1 MKRILIFI
9 VGLLFIVGCSPK
21 IIQGGTTKTIKEIVR
36 DTTLIVKPD
45 SAYYRA
51 WVECRDNKP
60 ILVQKDTIVLQDTIF
75 IARKGAY
82 LQVPK
87 VELKGN
93 ILKVETKADKQ
104 EIKAQIKEK
113 TTIEVRTLIKE
124 VEKKLSWWQTLFIWS
139 GAILWLVIIVVGI
152 IRLSPLGRIL
162 SNLIKIV

>member
-9 VGLLFIVGCSPK
+9 VGLLFVLGCSPK
-21 IIQGGTTKTIKEIVR
+21 IIQGGTTKTVKEIVR

-60 ILVQKDTIVLQDTIF
+60 VLVQRDTITLKDTVFVAQ
-75 IARKGAY
+75 KGAY

-93 ILKVETKADKQ
+93 ILKVESKADKQ
-104 EIKAQIKEK
+104 EIKAQLKEK
-113 TTIEVRTLIKE
+113 ATVEVRTVIKE
-124 VEKKLSWWQTLFIWS
+124 VEKKLNWLQTLFIWS
-139 GAILWLVIIVVGI
+139 GGILWLVIVVVGI
-152 IRLSPLGRIL
+152 IRFFPLGRIV
-162 SNLIKIV
+162 SNLIKIA

>member
-1 MKRILIFI
+1 MRRIVFVV
-9 VGLLFIVGCSPK
+9 VGLLFVLGCSPK

-60 ILVQKDTIVLQDTIF
+60 VLVQKDTIVLQDTVF

-93 ILKVETKADKQ
+93 VLKVETKAEKQ

-113 TTIEVRTLIKE
+113 TTVEVRTVIKE
-124 VEKKLSWWQTLFIWS
+124 VEKKLSWWQTFFIWRKE
-139 GAILWLVIIVVGI
+139 VK
-152 IRLSPLGRIL
+152 
-162 SNLIKIV
+162 N